1 MRVAKNLLAAAAL
14 LASLSAPAADLLEVW
29 RAASQNDPDVALA
42 QAQRASADARRDQAQ
57 ALWRPGLELNGSAG
71 RMTASSA
78 MNGASF
84 AAPGFGQSNGVAFA
98 TSVNNGNAKGWGV
111 GLRQPLLSGELSA
124 RGEQLRQAAGVAE
137 LQAQLTRQGL
147 ILNTSQRYF
156 DTVLAARRLSLLQH
170 QQQAA
175 QRALV
180 EAQDRF
186 KLGDAP
192 VTDTH
197 EARSRAQALQAQVLE
212 ADNALQMALA
222 TLRESSG
229 LPTLTLPL
237 ALPAAHAAPPLPGA
251 LEELRQRALADNPSL
266 GLLQAQVAVA
276 EADVRSLSVS
286 ASATLDL
293 VAQATRQHVSGSGD
307 FGPAGND
314 SRQQLIGLQ
323 FRMPIDTGGRHA
335 RQQEALRAVD
345 QARASLEQGR
355 LQVGQ
360 QTRSAWLALDT
371 APARLDALAAA
382 LAAANARLEA
392 TRLGRSVGDRTTLDL
407 LNAENE
413 RTGAALALLQGRIDA
428 LQQSLKL
435 EALLGHLDED
445 SLARVNARLALN
457 PDF

>member
-29 RAASQNDPDVALA
+29 RGASQNDPDVALA

-57 ALWRPGLELNGSAG
+57 ALWRPGLELNGRAG

-84 AAPGFGQSNGVAFA
+84 AAPGLGQSNGVAFA
-98 TSVNNGNAKGWGV
+98 TSVNNGNATGWGV

-124 RGEQLRQAAGVAE
+124 RGEQLRQAAGIAE

-197 EARSRAQALQAQVLE
+197 EA
-212 ADNALQMALA
+212 
-222 TLRESSG
+222 
-229 LPTLTLPL
+229 
-237 ALPAAHAAPPLPGA
+237 PPLPGV
-251 LEELRQRALADNPSL
+251 LEELRQRALADNPNV

-307 FGPAGND
+307 FGPASND

-345 QARASLEQGR
+345 QARASLDQGR